1 MMKKHFTL
9 IELLVVI
16 AIIAILASMLLPSL
30 SRARETARM
39 ASCTN
44 NLKTLGMWHAF
55 YVDDYDGFLPMA
67 NTSAVGGWK
76 GGMRWPQ
83 LLSKLYSKGDLL
95 SNLTKVKTTSNP
107 FNCPSVIPTA
117 QQLQAE
123 KGYKDLVINTYLRL
137 WALQWAQ
144 YTPLPV
150 ADQYMQNGN
159 TFVKT
164 TRITHPSVGITI
176 VDAAASK
183 STNST
188 YTTGYNNAYSNSA
201 SIWMLRDLQA
211 QSLYDEAGQPR
222 PFVGHRGD
230 GFSTSLLFVDGHA
243 AAQNRMSL
251 KKHQGDLGHQKQHL
265 ADGN

>member
-1 MMKKHFTL
+1 MKRHFTL

-16 AIIAILASMLLPSL
+16 AIIAILASMLLPAL
-30 SRARETARM
+30 NRARETARM

-67 NTSAVGGWK
+67 NTAAIGGWQ

-95 SNLTKVKTTSNP
+95 STLSKVRTATNP

-117 QQLQAE
+117 QRLQAE
-123 KGYKDLVINTYLRL
+123 KGYKDLVINTYLRV

-150 ADQYMQNGN
+150 DDQYVQNGN

-164 TRITHPSVGITI
+164 TRITHPAAGII
-176 VDAAASK
+176 LVDSDASK

-188 YTTGYNNAYSNSA
+188 YETGFNNAYGNSA
-201 SIWMLRDLQA
+201 SIWMLRDVLA
-211 QSLYDEAGQPR
+211 QDIYDEAGQPR

-230 GFSTSLLFVDGHA
+230 GFTMSLLFVDGHA
-243 AAQNRMSL
+243 APQHRMSI

>member
-1 MMKKHFTL
+1 MMKKHFT
-9 IELLVVI
+9 

-164 TRITHPSVGITI
+164 TRITHPSVGTLPHRSLQTVLIRRVITTPTVTLPQSGCCGI
-176 VDAAASK
+176 CRRRVFTMK
-183 STNST
+183 
-188 YTTGYNNAYSNSA
+188 
-201 SIWMLRDLQA
+201 RD
-211 QSLYDEAGQPR
+211 SHVPSSGIGEMVFQPR
-222 PFVGHRGD
+222 CCLWTDMP
-230 GFSTSLLFVDGHA
+230 
-243 AAQNRMSL
+243 
-251 KKHQGDLGHQKQHL
+251 QHKT
-265 ADGN
+265 A